1 MKEVKNVAV
10 LFAVTFNSNANEG
23 AAPCNV
29 VTLVNESGLFE
40 LPSCSICGEGEMR
53 AQLLDSFHNAV
64 DLESHERFSPEQL
77 IQLGSYSVEHETNM
91 EIISAFMVFIDGQP
105 KIRTINGGKT
115 PGWMSIDALKHQ
127 PLFDNSNVV
136 IEDVRKKLLEAGLTP
151 VGEFQMSEGTKKAI
165 VQKYLPKEGEDKAP
179 WIQLLQKNGFRIHKY
194 LHPGVAIDPVIFG
207 YKKAEHGK
215 RDELSIL
222 LTWRKRDESL
232 PEGKD
237 DKWANTWSLPGT
249 FLLEKEVK
257 TPNGDKYPG
266 LETVRE
272 AAVRIVKEKAGIEI
286 KENDEIFDLKPL
298 VHHSRMGWELRDG
311 TPVITLPVFIPI
323 EYSEVDSTASTVTT
337 NRCQWF
343 PIRRMLWTDNG
354 ESKVALRGGRSS
366 QKIDND
372 GKIKDIPDSSDDTT
386 TIAKW
391 GVQDIQYL
399 RSPEEVGL
407 PVADAY
413 IRDGQL
419 FIDYYHENTC
429 KHIPIQDM
437 TDDKK
442 FVAEREDEGVYLLTA
457 DHANIII
464 SALHEISQNPR
475 RTLHIVSRLLEG
487 GAFAP
492 SEIKR
497 MLETW
502 FFPWIFS
509 RSNMQ
514 KKLQET
520 IKLIKKEETTAGK
533 GERSWSYTFASEK
546 EIDEALLHSKPF

>member
-77 IQLGSYSVEHETNM
+77 IQLGSYSVEHETYM
-91 EIISAFMVFIDGQP
+91 EIISAFMVFIDGKP
-105 KIRTINGGKT
+105 SIRAISGGKT

-151 VGEFQMSEGTKKAI
+151 AGEFQMSEGTKKAI

-194 LHPGVAIDPVIFG
+194 MHPGVAIDPVIFG

-222 LTWRKRDESL
+222 LTWRTRDKSL
-232 PEGKD
+232 PEGVD
-237 DKWANTWSLPGT
+237 DPWEGWSLPGT
-249 FLLEKEVK
+249 FLLEKK
-257 TPNGDKYPG
+257 QSLDGDDYPG
-266 LETVRE
+266 IETVRE
-272 AAVRIVKEKAGIEI
+272 AAVRIVKEKTGIEI
-286 KENDEIFDLKPL
+286 REEDEIFDLKPL
-298 VHHSRMGWELRDG
+298 VHHSRMGKKLRDG
-311 TPVITLPVFIPI
+311 SPVITLPVFIPI
-323 EYSEVDSTASTVTT
+323 EYSEVDSSASTLTT
-337 NRCQWF
+337 NGCQWF
-343 PIRRMLWTDNG
+343 PIRRMLWSDNG
-354 ESKVALRGGRSS
+354 ESKVVLRGDKNP
-366 QKIDND
+366 QKIDAD
-372 GKIKDIPDSSDDTT
+372 GKIKPIKDSEDDTT
-386 TIAKW
+386 TIAMW
-391 GVQDIQYL
+391 GVQDMQYL
-399 RSPEEVGL
+399 RSPEEVGF
-407 PVADAY
+407 PAADAY
-413 IRDGQL
+413 IKDGQL
-419 FIDYYHENTC
+419 FIEYYHENTC
-429 KHIPIQDM
+429 KHMPVQDRSY
-437 TDDKK
+437 DRDYVKALKK
-442 FVAEREDEGVYLLTA
+442 DGIALLIA

-464 SALHEISQNPR
+464 SALQEISQNPR

-487 GAFAP
+487 GTFAP

-502 FFPWIFS
+502 FFPWVFS

-533 GERSWSYTFASEK
+533 GERSWAYTFASEK
-546 EIDEALLHSKPF
+546 EIDENLLHSKPF